1 MSRAEWQNIAGSKK
15 FFTLMDILNIF
26 GPLKWLRDIWMVP
39 YSMSSSINMKSNKRE
54 TGNREI
60 NWCRNKAEYVSISSI
75 GNWWWP
81 DVPTKAYDPWIVTY
95 ATEVPLPANPDPCN
109 NLSQPHWHHFLEF
122 VKLIDYNIC
131 LQQFDKFWGNMKAH
145 NNRKRKLCEFDEKL
159 FRYVYILNSYPLCP
173 R

>member
-1 MSRAEWQNIAGSKK
+1 MSTAKWQNIAGSKK

-54 TGNREI
+54 TGNRET
-60 NWCRNKAEYVSISSI
+60 NWCKNKAEYVSISSI

-95 ATEVPLPANPDPCN
+95 ATEVPLPVNPDPCN
-109 NLSQPHWHHFLEF
+109 NLSQPHWHHFLKF
-122 VKLIDYNIC
+122 VKLTNFGGIWKHTIIGNGNYVNLMKNYLGTSI
-131 LQQFDKFWGNMKAH
+131 FWIHTHFVLDN
-145 NNRKRKLCEFDEKL
+145 L
-159 FRYVYILNSYPLCP
+159 
-173 R
+173 